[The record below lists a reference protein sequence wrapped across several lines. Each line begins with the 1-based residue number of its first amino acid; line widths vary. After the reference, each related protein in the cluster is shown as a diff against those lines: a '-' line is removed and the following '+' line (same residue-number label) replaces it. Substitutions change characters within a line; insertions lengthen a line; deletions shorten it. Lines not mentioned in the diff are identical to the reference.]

1 MIIVRVVRDVTDHF
15 PARASEW
22 ALASILMLWGYTLL
36 AFPGIFQSSTSYRE
50 LAQFMSESAWG
61 VACLLVGGARLV
73 ALFVNGSFP
82 KFRFSPHIR
91 ALMSYLSCYF
101 WFAISFG
108 IVIGQVPT
116 TDLAVY
122 PVLLM
127 LDVYNGHRAA
137 CDAREADEVARNAAY
152 C

>member
-1 MIIVRVVRDVTDHF
+1 MIIVRVVRGITDHF

-22 ALASILMLWGYTLL
+22 ALASMLMLWGHILL
-36 AFPGIFQSSTSYRE
+36 VSPGIFESSTAFRE
-50 LAQFMSESAWG
+50 LASFASETVWG
-61 VACLLVGGARLV
+61 FACLAMGGARLT

-82 KFRFSPHIR
+82 KFRYSPHVR
-91 ALMSYLSCYF
+91 AVMSYFSCYF

-108 IVIGQVPT
+108 ILLSQIPT

-122 PVLLM
+122 PVLLL